1 MLLLQGLVLGVLVG
15 GMYALMASGLTLI
28 FGVMRLINIAHAAVV
43 IFASY
48 LSWVLL
54 VSLGI
59 DPLISVAI
67 LMVVFFIAG
76 ALLQVGVLSALV
88 DKDLSLALLATL
100 GVANVLEGSEGA
112 LWTSSFHAINTG
124 YSDQVYQL
132 GELYIPLIRVITFGA
147 SVILLAGLYLLLNH
161 SNLGRAIRATTQ
173 NRGVAQ
179 LVGVNVNRITMIA
192 FGIGIAVAAAA
203 GPLIGMYYPF
213 YPDSHWGWIGKL
225 MAIVVLGGLGS
236 FRGTLLAALILG
248 IAEQVA
254 ILYIPANWAAMVFFV
269 FLFAVLIVRP
279 LWWRWSSWWL
289 FLSTA

>member
-1 MLLLQGLVLGVLVG
+1 VLLIQGLVLGILVG

-28 FGVMRLINIAHAAVV
+28 FGVMRLINIAHAAVI

-48 LSWVLL
+48 LSWQLL
-54 VSLGI
+54 RVLGI
-59 DPLISVAI
+59 DPLLSVLI
-67 LMVVFFIAG
+67 LVAVFFVGG
-76 ALLQVGVLSALV
+76 ALLQKYVLSALI

-100 GVANVLEGSEGA
+100 GVANILEGMEGA

-124 YSDQVYQL
+124 YSDQTYHL
-132 GELYIPLIRVITFGA
+132 GEVYVPLIQLITFVA
-147 SVILLAGLYLLLNH
+147 SGVLLGGLYVLLNH

-173 NRGVAQ
+173 NRAVAE
-179 LVGVNVNRITMIA
+179 LVGVNVNRITMVA

-203 GPLIGMYYPF
+203 GPLMGMYYPF
-213 YPDSHWGWIGKL
+213 YPNSHWGWIGKL

-236 FRGTLLAALILG
+236 FRGTLLAALVLG
-248 IAEQVA
+248 IAEQVS

-279 LWWRWSSWWL
+279 QGL
-289 FLSTA
+289 FGHVARESL

>member
-1 MLLLQGLVLGVLVG
+1 MLLVQGTILGILVG

-28 FGVMRLINIAHAAVV
+28 FGVMRLINIGHAAVI

-48 LSWVLL
+48 LSWKLL
-54 VSLGI
+54 VNLGI
-59 DPLISVAI
+59 DPLISIAI
-67 LMVVFFIAG
+67 LMIVFFIAG
-76 ALLQVGVLSALV
+76 ALLQRGVLSALV

-100 GVANVLEGSEGA
+100 GVANVLEGMEGA
-112 LWTSSFHAINTG
+112 FWTSSFQAINTS
-124 YSDQVYQL
+124 YSSLTYQI
-132 GELYIPLIRVITFGA
+132 GEIYVPLIRVITFAA
-147 SVILLAGLYLLLNH
+147 SVILLGGLYVLLNH

-179 LVGVNVNRITMIA
+179 LVGVNVNQITMIA

-203 GPLIGMYYPF
+203 GPLMGMYYPF
-213 YPDSHWGWIGKL
+213 YPNSHWGWIGKL

-279 LWWRWSSWWL
+279 QGFFGHVARESL
-289 FLSTA
+289 

>member
-1 MLLLQGLVLGVLVG
+1 MLLVQGTVLGILVG

-28 FGVMRLINIAHAAVV
+28 FGVMRLINIAHAAVI

-48 LSWVLL
+48 LSWMLFT
-54 VSLGI
+54 SWGI
-59 DPLISVAI
+59 DPLISIVI
-67 LMVVFFIAG
+67 LVVVFFIAG
-76 ALLQVGVLSALV
+76 ALLQKGILSALI

-100 GVANVLEGSEGA
+100 GVANILEGMEGA
-112 LWTSSFHAINTG
+112 FWTSSFHAIHTD
-124 YSDQVYQL
+124 YSILTYHVGDIYV
-132 GELYIPLIRVITFGA
+132 PLIRIITFAA
-147 SVILLAGLYLLLNH
+147 SVILLGGLYVLLNH

-179 LVGVNVNRITMIA
+179 LVGVNVDRITMIA

-203 GPLIGMYYPF
+203 GPLMGMYYPF
-213 YPDSHWGWIGKL
+213 YPNSHWGWIGKL

-248 IAEQVA
+248 IAEQVSV
-254 ILYIPANWAAMVFFV
+254 LYVPADWAAMVFFV

-279 LWWRWSSWWL
+279 QGFFGHVARESL
-289 FLSTA
+289 

>member
-1 MLLLQGLVLGVLVG
+1 MLLVQGTVLGILVG

-28 FGVMRLINIAHAAVV
+28 FGVMRLINIGHAAVI

-48 LSWVLL
+48 LSWNLL
-54 VSLGI
+54 TSFGI
-59 DPLISVAI
+59 DPLVSIPI
-67 LMVVFFIAG
+67 LVVVFFVAG
-76 ALLQVGVLSALV
+76 MLLQKGVLSALV

-100 GVANVLEGSEGA
+100 GVANVLEGMEGA
-112 LWTSSFHAINTG
+112 FWTSSFHAINTA
-124 YSDQVYQL
+124 YSNETYVISGIYV
-132 GELYIPLIRVITFGA
+132 PLIRIITFAA
-147 SVILLAGLYLLLNH
+147 SVVLLGGLYVLLSH

-173 NRGVAQ
+173 NRSVAQ

-203 GPLIGMYYPF
+203 GPLMGMYYPF
-213 YPDSHWGWIGKL
+213 YPNSHWGWIGKL

-279 LWWRWSSWWL
+279 QGFFGHVARESL
-289 FLSTA
+289 

>member
-1 MLLLQGLVLGVLVG
+1 MLLVEGTILGILVG

-48 LSWVLL
+48 LSWALFVG
-54 VSLGI
+54 LGI
-59 DPLISVAI
+59 DPLLSIAI
-67 LMVVFFIAG
+67 LVVVFFVGG
-76 ALLQVGVLSALV
+76 ALLQIGILSPLV

-100 GVANVLEGSEGA
+100 GVANVLEGMEGA
-112 LWTSSFHAINTG
+112 VWTSSFHAIHTG
-124 YSDQVYQL
+124 YSTVTYHWGDIYV
-132 GELYIPLIRVITFGA
+132 PLIRVITFAA
-147 SVILLAGLYLLLNH
+147 SVVLLLGLYFLLNH
-161 SNLGRAIRATTQ
+161 SKLGRAIRATTQ

-179 LVGVNVNRITMIA
+179 LVGVNVEQVTMIA

-203 GPLIGMYYPF
+203 GPLMGMYYPF
-213 YPDSHWGWIGKL
+213 YPNSHWGWIGKL

-248 IAEQVA
+248 IAEQVT

-279 LWWRWSSWWL
+279 QGFFGHIARESL
-289 FLSTA
+289 

>member
-1 MLLLQGLVLGVLVG
+1 MLLIQGAVLGILVG

-28 FGVMRLINIAHAAVV
+28 FGVMRLINIAHAAVI

-48 LSWVLL
+48 LSWQLL
-54 VSLGI
+54 STFGI
-59 DPLISVAI
+59 DPLLSIVI
-67 LMVVFFIAG
+67 LVIVFFIG
-76 ALLQVGVLSALV
+76 GMLLQKGVLSALI

-100 GVANVLEGSEGA
+100 GVANVLEGMEGA
-112 LWTSSFHAINTG
+112 FWTSSFHAINTG
-124 YSDQVYQL
+124 YSSQTYVI
-132 GELYIPLIRVITFGA
+132 GEIYVPLIRIITFAA
-147 SVILLAGLYLLLNH
+147 SVVLLGGLYVLLNH

-192 FGIGIAVAAAA
+192 FGIGVAVAAAA
-203 GPLIGMYYPF
+203 GPLMGMYYPF
-213 YPDSHWGWIGKL
+213 YPNSHWGWIGKL

-236 FRGTLLAALILG
+236 FRGTLLAALVLG

-279 LWWRWSSWWL
+279 QGFFGHVARESL
-289 FLSTA
+289 

>member
-1 MLLLQGLVLGVLVG
+1 MLLIQGAVLGILVG

-28 FGVMRLINIAHAAVV
+28 FGVMRLINIAHAAVI

-48 LSWVLL
+48 LSWQLL
-54 VSLGI
+54 STFGI
-59 DPLISVAI
+59 DPLLSIVI
-67 LMVVFFIAG
+67 LVIVFFIG
-76 ALLQVGVLSALV
+76 GMLLQKGILSALV

-100 GVANVLEGSEGA
+100 GVANVLEGMEGA
-112 LWTSSFHAINTG
+112 FWTSSFHAINTG
-124 YSDQVYQL
+124 YSSQTYVI
-132 GELYIPLIRVITFGA
+132 GEIYVPLIRIITFAA
-147 SVILLAGLYLLLNH
+147 SVVLLGGLYILLNH

-173 NRGVAQ
+173 NRSVAQ

-192 FGIGIAVAAAA
+192 FGIGVAVAAAA
-203 GPLIGMYYPF
+203 GPLMGMYYPF
-213 YPDSHWGWIGKL
+213 YPNSHWGWIGKL

-236 FRGTLLAALILG
+236 FRGTLLAALVLG

-279 LWWRWSSWWL
+279 QGFFGHVARESL
-289 FLSTA
+289 

>member
-1 MLLLQGLVLGVLVG
+1 MLLVQGTVLGILVG

-28 FGVMRLINIAHAAVV
+28 FGVMRLINIAHAAVI

-48 LSWVLL
+48 LSWMLFT
-54 VSLGI
+54 SWGI
-59 DPLISVAI
+59 DPLISIPI
-67 LMVVFFIAG
+67 LVVVFFIGG
-76 ALLQVGVLSALV
+76 ALLQKGILSALI

-100 GVANVLEGSEGA
+100 GIANILEGMEGA
-112 LWTSSFHAINTG
+112 FWTSSFHAIHTD
-124 YSDQVYQL
+124 YSVLTYHVGDIYV
-132 GELYIPLIRVITFGA
+132 PLIRIITFVA
-147 SVILLAGLYLLLNH
+147 SVILLGGLYVLLNH

-179 LVGVNVNRITMIA
+179 LVGVNVDRITMIA

-203 GPLIGMYYPF
+203 GPLMGMYYPF
-213 YPDSHWGWIGKL
+213 YPNSHWGWIGKL

-248 IAEQVA
+248 IAEQVSV
-254 ILYIPANWAAMVFFV
+254 LYVPADWAAMVFFV

-279 LWWRWSSWWL
+279 QGFFGHVARESL
-289 FLSTA
+289 

>member
-1 MLLLQGLVLGVLVG
+1 MLLVQGTVLGILVG

-28 FGVMRLINIAHAAVV
+28 FGVMRLINIGHAAVI

-48 LSWVLL
+48 LSWKLL
-54 VSLGI
+54 VNVGI
-59 DPLISVAI
+59 DPLISIAI
-67 LMVVFFIAG
+67 LMVVFFVAG
-76 ALLQVGVLSALV
+76 ALLQRGVLSALV

-100 GVANVLEGSEGA
+100 GVANVLEGMEGA
-112 LWTSSFHAINTG
+112 FWTSSFQAINTG
-124 YSDQVYQL
+124 YSSLTYQI
-132 GELYIPLIRVITFGA
+132 GEIYLPLIRVITFAA
-147 SVILLAGLYLLLNH
+147 SVILLGGLYVLLNH

-179 LVGVNVNRITMIA
+179 LVGVNVNQITMIA

-203 GPLIGMYYPF
+203 GPLMGMYYPF
-213 YPDSHWGWIGKL
+213 YPNSHWGWIGKL

-236 FRGTLLAALILG
+236 FRGTLLAALVLG

-279 LWWRWSSWWL
+279 QGFFGHVARESL
-289 FLSTA
+289 